1 MRQRRINCLAVD
13 AVSGVALAAS
23 ESINFRHAVAS
34 TLCSLTSPVTAVN
47 CRQSGFVEWG
57 KREGYDKR
65 RVVDPIKIGWVI
77 PVQCIETLSI
87 IISHRIF
94 IHLR

>member
-13 AVSGVALAAS
+13 AVSGVAFAAS

-47 CRQSGFVEWG
+47 CHQSGLVEWG
-57 KREGYDKR
+57 MGEGYDKR
-65 RVVDPIKIGWVI
+65 RVVDPRKNRLGHA
-77 PVQCIETLSI
+77 CAMHETLSNYKPVGDWFA
-87 IISHRIF
+87 R
-94 IHLR
+94 